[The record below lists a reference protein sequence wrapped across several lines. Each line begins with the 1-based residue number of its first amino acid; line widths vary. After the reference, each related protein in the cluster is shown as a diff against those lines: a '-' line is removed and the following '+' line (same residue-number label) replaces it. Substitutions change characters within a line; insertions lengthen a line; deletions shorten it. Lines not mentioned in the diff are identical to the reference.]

1 LFPLSRICFSTN
13 KSKENPRNFLRK
25 FAPRGKSGKRFF
37 ATGRKLNILKGVGK
51 GVGVGGASKNMNS

>member
-25 FAPRGKSGKRFF
+25 FAPRGKSGKRFL
-37 ATGRKLNILKGVGK
+37 ATGRKLNFKG
-51 GVGVGGASKNMNS
+51 GGEGGGSGGEPVKT